1 MADTSKVIDLDRLAR
16 FKTKQDA
23 ANEAKFALKGEGGS
37 IATADK
43 AGIVKPGADFDIT
56 EDGTIS
62 LYSKIAVT
70 SFTCAPSQ
78 AERGATVTDVELA
91 WGLNK
96 IPSTLTLDDAAQE
109 PTSKGASLK
118 GVNLTANKQWTLK
131 ATDARNASASRTA
144 GITFYDKR
152 HWFTAT
158 DLAAAGITDE
168 LINQAAGEYATSR
181 AKTFTLTAGDGQ
193 HIYYAFPASWG
204 TPTFKVGGFEGGFN
218 LLTTFDHTNASG
230 ATVSYAV
237 WKSTNANLGKTTVE
251 VS

>member
-1 MADTSKVIDLDRLAR
+1 MAESKVIDLDRLAR
-16 FKTKQDA
+16 FKEKQDA
-23 ANEAKFALKGEGGS
+23 ANEAKFALKGEGGT
-37 IATADK
+37 IATPDK
-43 AGIVKPGADFDIT
+43 AGIVKPGADFDIAD
-56 EDGTIS
+56 DGTIT

-70 SFTCAPSQ
+70 AFTCTPSQ
-78 AERGATVTDVELA
+78 AERGATVADMTLA
-91 WGLNK
+91 WAVNK
-96 IPSTLTLDDAAQE
+96 TPTTLMLDKDAQDTA
-109 PTSKGASLK
+109 SKGATLK
-118 GVNLTANKQWTLK
+118 AVNLTANRTWILT
-131 ATDARNASASRTA
+131 ATDARKATASRTA

-152 HWFTAT
+152 HWFVAG
-158 DLAAAGITDE
+158 DLAAAALTDE
-168 LINQAAGEYATSR
+168 IINQASGEYATSR
-181 AKTFTLTAGDGQ
+181 AKTFTLTAGEGQ

>member
-1 MADTSKVIDLDRLAR
+1 MADTSKAIDLDRLAR
-16 FKTKQDA
+16 FKIKQDA
-23 ANEAKFALKGEGGS
+23 ANEAKFALKGEGGG

-43 AGIVKPGADFDIT
+43 AGIVKPGSDFDIA

-70 SFTCAPSQ
+70 SFTCNPSQ

-109 PTSKGASLK
+109 PTAKGASLK

-131 ATDARNASASRTA
+131 ATDARGAAASRTA

-152 HWFTAT
+152 HWFTGAYDADGVTDAVVNAAT
-158 DLAAAGITDE
+158 
-168 LINQAAGEYATSR
+168 GEYATSR
-181 AKTFTLTAGDGQ
+181 AKTFSATADAGQ
-193 HIYYAFPASWG
+193 YVYYAFPASWG
-204 TPTFKVGGFEGGFN
+204 TPRFFVGGFEGGFV
-218 LLTTFDHTNASG
+218 LLKTFDHTNASG
-230 ATVSYAV
+230 AKVSYQV
-237 WKSTNANLGKTTVE
+237 WKSANVGLGQINVE
-251 VS
+251 VK